1 MNIKLERDFNH
12 NLGFTA
18 VENIFIDS
26 FMPSADGN
34 FVKIYILALRRAWE
48 GREVSNEI
56 IADLLGI
63 IESDVVRAWDYWQ
76 DMGIVRIEKDEV
88 EFLDLKKLFIEN
100 VYYPKT
106 ESKDSIVETMTSPI
120 IAEML
125 SKAEFFMR
133 KSISPMQ
140 KQDIAKWIEIYN
152 MPPQIIL
159 EAFKYAGERKNVY
172 RLNYVEK
179 IVRDWS
185 DKNIRTIEQVEESF
199 RLHDEKYYR
208 YNEVMRTIG
217 LNQKPYN
224 DMDFE
229 MINKW
234 FDIYGFSMDVV
245 KEALKKVVNIQNPN
259 LSYFDKILTS
269 WHKKGVT
276 KVRDIELLDTKP
288 EPKKRP
294 TKFHNFEGHT
304 DTLTTAEMEEMAKK
318 KREAQLRELEEDNEQ

>member
-125 SKAEFFMR
+125 SKAEFYMR

-159 EAFKYAGERKNVY
+159 EAFKYGGERKNVY

-208 YNEVMRTIG
+208 YNEVKRTIG

-288 EPKKRP
+288 EPKKKP

>member
-76 DMGIVRIEKDEV
+76 DMGIVRMEKDVV

-125 SKAEFFMR
+125 SKAEFYMR

-208 YNEVMRTIG
+208 YNEAMRTIG

-245 KEALKKVVNIQNPN
+245 KEALKKVVNIQSPN

-288 EPKKRP
+288 EPKKKP

-304 DTLTTAEMEEMAKK
+304 DTLTTDEMEEMAKK

>member
-208 YNEVMRTIG
+208 YNEVMRAIG

-245 KEALKKVVNIQNPN
+245 KEALKKVVNIKNPN

-288 EPKKRP
+288 EPKKKP